1 MRGDFKVWLSFL
13 TQYNSVTLMLED
25 LWTSN
30 ESIELFTDSA
40 GGHNK
45 GFGIYFQ
52 GKWAHSCW
60 PKEWV
65 VNGTLKDI
73 TFLELFPLV
82 VHLG

>member
-60 PKEWV
+60 PKEWE

-73 TFLELFPLV
+73 TFL
-82 VHLG
+82 